1 MSKVHE
7 MMVETSLLYDIHIRK
22 HLTGKHAHVL
32 LDCELMSSAKK
43 LVIMGASGAGK
54 SVFLKC
60 ISGLIKP
67 NQGHIQYQQQQWF
80 DAACKLHLPPKK
92 RQCAYLFQEFALFPH
107 LTVAQ
112 NIALASSKS
121 LFSLRKSVATEI
133 AQPWLARIGLPKHG
147 NHYPQQLSGG
157 QKQRVALAR
166 ALASRP
172 KLLLLDEP
180 FSALDNNLRI
190 EMREWVQEQL
200 SQQNIPMMLVTHD
213 AADAEFFAE
222 EMWLMEQGKISL
234 SGQ

>member
-1 MSKVHE
+1 M
-7 MMVETSLLYDIHIRK
+7 
-22 HLTGKHAHVL
+22 
-32 LDCELMSSAKK
+32 
-43 LVIMGASGAGK
+43 
-54 SVFLKC
+54 
-60 ISGLIKP
+60 
-67 NQGHIQYQQQQWF
+67 
-80 DAACKLHLPPKK
+80 
-92 RQCAYLFQEFALFPH
+92 
-107 LTVAQ
+107 
-112 NIALASSKS
+112 
-121 LFSLRKSVATEI
+121 
-133 AQPWLARIGLPKHG
+133 
-147 NHYPQQLSGG
+147 
-157 QKQRVALAR
+157 ALAR